1 MRNSCAQI
9 IMRNVKKL
17 FLYSQLLIYP
27 PPISQFLILNLPS
40 VQRINYPLFE
50 KHGYADI
57 RLKAVLFDMDGVL
70 FNSMPYHADAW
81 HKVME
86 RHGLHLSREEAYMH
100 EGRTGAATI
109 NLVYQRQ
116 YGKDATPDM
125 IESIYAEKSEEF
137 NKHPDPER
145 MPGSW
150 EVLQK

>member
-1 MRNSCAQI
+1 MFKESI
-9 IMRNVKKL
+9 THYLK
-17 FLYSQLLIYP
+17 
-27 PPISQFLILNLPS
+27 
-40 VQRINYPLFE
+40 

-137 NKHPDPER
+137 NKPTPNVCPV
-145 MPGSW
+145 PGRCC
-150 EVLQK
+150 KK

>member
-1 MRNSCAQI
+1 MFKESITRYL
-9 IMRNVKKL
+9 K
-17 FLYSQLLIYP
+17 
-27 PPISQFLILNLPS
+27 
-40 VQRINYPLFE
+40 

-116 YGKDATPDM
+116 HGKDATPDM
-125 IESIYAEKSEEF
+125 IVS
-137 NKHPDPER
+137 
-145 MPGSW
+145 MPRKAKNSTNTPTPNVYPVPGRCC
-150 EVLQK
+150 KK